1 MKLFQENLIKLRE
14 KHNLSQ
20 EVASQLLSFSCKQ
33 LKELE
38 DGKREPSADELV
50 TISKFYK
57 ISIDKLLKQKK
68 KDCITEEY
76 KVKRQ
81 QLVGF
86 NRYGMKQ
93 GWSVIAVPIMAFLAL
108 CLMFIP
114 GFNANNGVGSLM
126 KLLFSTNNIFFM
138 ILGGFFILI
147 LGFEIIYWAVLLALS
162 NYARARLKVL
172 NNIFLCVFAGLSLVV
187 TIIIMFLFTDR
198 VSAGGIIT
206 YIMLLANVITQIILL
221 IVMNL
226 EGGDFS
232 REEVYTY
239 HECDVSGYETKHW
252 YMLGVSALSLLSLC
266 LMVLVTAY
274 DGVVWLKQI
283 HASMFEALFVW
294 KGNFI
299 SVGLGVI
306 CMAVLV
312 FNVVYWIIACAV
324 PRMVRRKMNTA
335 NNVLTVV
342 MSIVLFVDIV
352 AIMSVTGFE
361 YFTIGGIFL
370 YLSLFLT
377 SIYGICTLPIINTH
391 RKSIYIED
399 EKGLHKVKMVQ
410 GQKPGK
416 IMAYKFS
423 VLAQYLMI
431 IMLGVSIGLSFLDST
446 LLYVA
451 FVSGLALVLQ
461 IVFLCLQHGGRY
473 VNVAIFIFGIILNTA
488 IGLFNLYL
496 LALSFFGGLTLGAKI
511 ALPIT
516 SGLTILLYLWIVFT
530 LKPIR
535 DASEEL

>member
-14 KHNLSQ
+14 KQNLSQ
-20 EVASQLLSFSCKQ
+20 EVSSKLLSFSCEQ

-38 DGKREPSADELV
+38 EGKREPTADELV
-50 TISKFYK
+50 AISKFYK

-81 QLVGF
+81 QLVGY

-93 GWSVIAVPIMAFLAL
+93 GWSVIAVPVMAFIAL
-108 CLMFIP
+108 CLMFVP
-114 GFNANNGVGSLM
+114 GFNASNGVGSLM
-126 KLLFSTNNIFFM
+126 KLLFSTNNFFYLTLG
-138 ILGGFFILI
+138 ILSLVV
-147 LGFEIIYWAVLLALS
+147 LGFEIIYWSVLLALS

-172 NNIFLCVFAGLSLVV
+172 NNVFLCVFAGLSLVV

-198 VSAGGIIT
+198 VSVGGIIT
-206 YIMLLANVITQIILL
+206 YIMLLANVVTQIILL
-221 IVMNL
+221 IAMNL

-232 REEVYTY
+232 RDEVYTY
-239 HECDVSGYETKHW
+239 HEVDVSGYETKHW
-252 YMLGVSALSLLSLC
+252 FMLGISIFALLSLC
-266 LMVLVTAY
+266 LMFVIAF

-283 HASMFEALFVW
+283 HASMFDALFEW

-306 CMAVLV
+306 CVLVLV
-312 FNVVYWIIACAV
+312 FNVVYWIIACAL
-324 PRMVRRKMNTA
+324 PRSARRKMNTA
-335 NNVLTVV
+335 NNVLAVV
-342 MSIVLFVDIV
+342 MSIVLFVDTV

-361 YFTIGGIFL
+361 YFTVGGIFF
-370 YLSLFLT
+370 YISIYLT
-377 SIYGICTLPIINTH
+377 SIYGLCTLPIVNSR
-391 RKSIYIED
+391 RKSVYVED
-399 EKGLHKVKMVQ
+399 EKGLHKVKTVQ

-423 VLAQYLMI
+423 VLAQYLMVVLI
-431 IMLGVSIGLSFLDST
+431 GASIGLSFLDST
-446 LLYVA
+446 LRYVA
-451 FVSGLALVLQ
+451 FVSGLLLILQ

-473 VNVAIFIFGIILNTA
+473 VNVSVFIFGIILNTA

-516 SGLTILLYLWIVFT
+516 SGFTILLYLWIAFT